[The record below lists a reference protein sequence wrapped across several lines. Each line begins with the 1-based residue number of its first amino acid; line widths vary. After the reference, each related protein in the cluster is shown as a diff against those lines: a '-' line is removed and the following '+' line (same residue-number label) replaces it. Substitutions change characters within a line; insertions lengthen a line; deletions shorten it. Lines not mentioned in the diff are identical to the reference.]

1 MYPQSEYDGG
11 KNDEFCTF
19 RTNSKGREIS
29 TSCLADSWQDEQ
41 KACSD
46 TTLEG
51 PELEWARNSTA
62 FMALKYTIRRG
73 VLQAWTCAPRILAV
87 GQWSGQIRYI
97 SSFVP
102 ITSAYSLVR
111 VMVGRLIPA

>member
-87 GQWSGQIRYI
+87 GRGLV
-97 SSFVP
+97 SFAILVHLFPLRQP
-102 ITSAYSLVR
+102 IHLCVLWLG
-111 VMVGRLIPA
+111 V